1 MLRTRNRVRTAAL
14 RAEIFAL
21 RATVSALQAELVM
34 LRELSAAQATAAV
47 APPAPAAVETATPAT
62 AAAAPAGVSPMAAS
76 PASLTLALPLMRLA
90 LSDVVVDRGR
100 DTALTE
106 IVLGDLPERPLLDP
120 RTDRDAQAVDVAT
133 PAVGATATERRRT
146 A

>member
-21 RATVSALQAELVM
+21 RATVSALQAELLT
-34 LRELSAAQATAAV
+34 LREISAAQATA
-47 APPAPAAVETATPAT
+47 TP
-62 AAAAPAGVSPMAAS
+62 APAGVSPMAAS
-76 PASLTLALPLMRLA
+76 PPALTLDLPLMRLA
-90 LSDVVVDRGR
+90 LADMVVDRGR

-120 RTDRDAQAVDVAT
+120 RTDRDAEPIDLAT
-133 PAVGATATERRRT
+133 PVVASAEVSHRRT